1 MFQGKNK
8 IYLSIVEK
16 DNLIIFPIFH
26 NNPLEINAN
35 QQIKIPIQ
43 NQIVNYK
50 IFNDHSLMIV
60 YKSNLDFYRD
70 FNLKQK
76 DKISVK
82 GVFYQDS
89 MIKTKIYQ
97 FNKDLYIVI
106 FGRHIYVLRIFEKK
120 IDMKTYKVNVYA
132 IKKIISFNSKKN
144 FTGEDIEIK
153 CQIIYNKNEQSSLSI
168 QSFILPFL
176 WSEAF
181 INFNIVYFQSN
192 KNNMLLKAN
201 GNEGIVY
208 KKNDKLY
215 YNTIIKDGKENEKEI
230 SQITE
235 KSIIDKILFLDNK
248 YMIICSNNENIYIYQ
263 IEKGNINYKNS
274 YTSNKE
280 KNLIIK
286 IKCFIS
292 ELKLVLFFL
301 TNKNEIK
308 GIIFSKDFSKIEK
321 EFVLI
326 KNKFFNF
333 IDKYIEKREIT
344 DSGIKINIISKKHS
358 ILLFGNSS
366 KIFYNKLIQNIKIF
380 EELIVV
386 LFQQNTFY
394 IFDISDLDNPLFKI
408 NYNKE
413 NIILDF
419 LIFNEDFLYILIFE
433 KNTKTN
439 QLLFLQLNNKGEY
452 KLETKFTFDKLYNY
466 ISYIE
471 DISYLMLISDYGYIL
486 FIYIDKQN
494 SLKIINEFIINFHSS
509 NVDDFK
515 NSFKDNSNELLKL
528 LNIDIEKQFLSK
540 NKFKEFK
547 FIKNYSENDLFVFHF
562 LIFIFNNGFSFFTIM
577 QNKVSF
583 IIKIN
588 HIENIKYEINK
599 VKKEKISNVFKY
611 DYTHNKINII
621 QDNKEINEK

>member
-50 IFNDHSLMIV
+50 IFNDHSLIIL

-70 FNLKQK
+70 FNLKQN

-82 GVFYQDS
+82 GIFYQDS
-89 MIKTKIYQ
+89 TIKTKIYQ
-97 FNKDLYIVI
+97 FNKDLYMVI
-106 FGRHIYVLRIFEKK
+106 LGRNIYVLRIFEKK

-153 CQIIYNKNEQSSLSI
+153 CQIIYNKNELNSLSI

-192 KNNMLLKAN
+192 KNNILLKAN

-230 SQITE
+230 SQINK

-274 YTSNKE
+274 YVSNKE

-308 GIIFSKDFSKIEK
+308 GIIFAKDFSKIEK

-326 KNKFFNF
+326 KNEFFNF
-333 IDKYIEKREIT
+333 IDKYIDKREIT
-344 DSGIKINIISKKHS
+344 DLGIKINIVSKKHS

-386 LFQQNTFY
+386 LFQQNIFY
-394 IFDISDLDNPLFKI
+394 IFDISDLDNPLFTI

-419 LIFNEDFLYILIFE
+419 LIFNKYFLYILIFE

-439 QLLFLQLNNKGEY
+439 QLLFLQLNNKREY

-562 LIFIFNNGFSFFTIM
+562 LIFIFNNGYSFFTIM

-599 VKKEKISNVFKY
+599 VKTEKISNVFKY

-621 QDNKEINEK
+621 QDNIKK

>member
-50 IFNDHSLMIV
+50 IFNDHSLIIL

-70 FNLKQK
+70 FNLKQN

-82 GVFYQDS
+82 GIFYQDS
-89 MIKTKIYQ
+89 TIKTKIYQ
-97 FNKDLYIVI
+97 FNKDLYMVI

-153 CQIIYNKNEQSSLSI
+153 CQIIYNKNELNSLSI

-192 KNNMLLKAN
+192 KNNILLKAN

-230 SQITE
+230 SQINK

-274 YTSNKE
+274 YESNKE

-308 GIIFSKDFSKIEK
+308 GIIFAKDFSKIEK

-333 IDKYIEKREIT
+333 IDKYIDKREIT
-344 DSGIKINIISKKHS
+344 DLGIKINIVSKKHS

-386 LFQQNTFY
+386 LFQQNIFY
-394 IFDISDLDNPLFKI
+394 IFDISDLDNPLFTI

-419 LIFNEDFLYILIFE
+419 LIFNKYFLYILIFE

-439 QLLFLQLNNKGEY
+439 QLLFLQLNNKREY

-562 LIFIFNNGFSFFTIM
+562 LIFIFNNGYSFFTIM

-599 VKKEKISNVFKY
+599 VKTEKISNVFKY

-621 QDNKEINEK
+621 QDNIKK

>member
-50 IFNDHSLMIV
+50 IFNDHSLIIL

-70 FNLKQK
+70 FNLKQN

-82 GVFYQDS
+82 GIFYQDS
-89 MIKTKIYQ
+89 TIKTKIYQ
-97 FNKDLYIVI
+97 FNKDLYMVI

-153 CQIIYNKNEQSSLSI
+153 CQIIYNKNELNSLSI

-230 SQITE
+230 SQINK

-274 YTSNKE
+274 YVSNKE

-308 GIIFSKDFSKIEK
+308 GIIFAKDFSKIEK

-326 KNKFFNF
+326 KNEFFNF
-333 IDKYIEKREIT
+333 IDKYIDKREIT
-344 DSGIKINIISKKHS
+344 DLGIKINIVSKKHS

-386 LFQQNTFY
+386 LFQQNIFY
-394 IFDISDLDNPLFKI
+394 IFDISDLDNPLFTI

-419 LIFNEDFLYILIFE
+419 LIFNKYFLYILIFE

-439 QLLFLQLNNKGEY
+439 QLLFLQLNNKREY

-528 LNIDIEKQFLSK
+528 FNIDIEKQFLSK

-562 LIFIFNNGFSFFTIM
+562 LIFIFNNGYSFFTIM

-599 VKKEKISNVFKY
+599 VKTEKISNVFKY

-621 QDNKEINEK
+621 QDNIKK

>member
-50 IFNDHSLMIV
+50 IFNDHSLIIL

-70 FNLKQK
+70 FNLKQN

-82 GVFYQDS
+82 GIFYQDS
-89 MIKTKIYQ
+89 TIKTKIYQ
-97 FNKDLYIVI
+97 FNKDLYMVI
-106 FGRHIYVLRIFEKK
+106 LGRNIYVLRIFEKK

-153 CQIIYNKNEQSSLSI
+153 CQIIYNKNELNSLSI

-230 SQITE
+230 SQINK

-274 YTSNKE
+274 YVSNKE

-308 GIIFSKDFSKIEK
+308 GIIFAKDFSKIEK

-333 IDKYIEKREIT
+333 IDKYIDKREIT
-344 DSGIKINIISKKHS
+344 DLGIKINIVSKKHS

-386 LFQQNTFY
+386 LFQQNIFY
-394 IFDISDLDNPLFKI
+394 IFDISDLDNPLFTI

-419 LIFNEDFLYILIFE
+419 LIFNKYFLYILIFE

-439 QLLFLQLNNKGEY
+439 QLLFLQLNNKREY

-562 LIFIFNNGFSFFTIM
+562 LIFIFNNGYSFFTIM

-599 VKKEKISNVFKY
+599 VKTEKISNVFKY

-621 QDNKEINEK
+621 QDNIKK

>member
-50 IFNDHSLMIV
+50 IFNDHSLIIL

-70 FNLKQK
+70 FNLKQN

-82 GVFYQDS
+82 GIFYQDS
-89 MIKTKIYQ
+89 TIKTKIYQ
-97 FNKDLYIVI
+97 FNKDLYMVI

-153 CQIIYNKNEQSSLSI
+153 CQIIYNKNELNSLSI

-230 SQITE
+230 SQINK

-274 YTSNKE
+274 YVSNKE

-308 GIIFSKDFSKIEK
+308 GIIFAKDFSKIEK

-326 KNKFFNF
+326 KNEFFNF
-333 IDKYIEKREIT
+333 IDKYIDKREIT
-344 DSGIKINIISKKHS
+344 DLGIKINIVSKKHS

-386 LFQQNTFY
+386 LFQQNIFY
-394 IFDISDLDNPLFKI
+394 IFDISDLDNPLFTI

-419 LIFNEDFLYILIFE
+419 LIFNKYFLYILIFE

-439 QLLFLQLNNKGEY
+439 QLLFLQLNNKREY

-562 LIFIFNNGFSFFTIM
+562 LIFIFNNGYSFFTIM

-599 VKKEKISNVFKY
+599 VKTEKISNVFKY

-621 QDNKEINEK
+621 QDNIKK

>member
-50 IFNDHSLMIV
+50 IFNDHSLIIL

-70 FNLKQK
+70 FNLKQN

-82 GVFYQDS
+82 GIFYQDS
-89 MIKTKIYQ
+89 TIKTKIYQ
-97 FNKDLYIVI
+97 FNKDLYMVI

-153 CQIIYNKNEQSSLSI
+153 CQIIYNKNELNSLSI

-192 KNNMLLKAN
+192 KNNILLKAN

-230 SQITE
+230 SQINK

-274 YTSNKE
+274 YVSNKE

-308 GIIFSKDFSKIEK
+308 GIIFAKDFSKIEK

-326 KNKFFNF
+326 KNEFFNF
-333 IDKYIEKREIT
+333 IDKYIDKREIT
-344 DSGIKINIISKKHS
+344 DLGIKINIVSKKHS

-386 LFQQNTFY
+386 LFQQNIFY
-394 IFDISDLDNPLFKI
+394 IFDISDLDNPLFTI

-419 LIFNEDFLYILIFE
+419 LIFNKYFLYILIFE

-439 QLLFLQLNNKGEY
+439 QLLFLQLNNKREY

-599 VKKEKISNVFKY
+599 VKTEKISNVFKY

-621 QDNKEINEK
+621 QDNIKK

>member
-50 IFNDHSLMIV
+50 IFNDHSLIIL

-70 FNLKQK
+70 FNLKQN

-82 GVFYQDS
+82 GIFYQDS
-89 MIKTKIYQ
+89 TIKTKIYQ
-97 FNKDLYIVI
+97 FNKDLYMVI

-153 CQIIYNKNEQSSLSI
+153 CQIIYNKNELNSLSI

-230 SQITE
+230 SQINK

-274 YTSNKE
+274 YVSNKE

-308 GIIFSKDFSKIEK
+308 GIIFAKDFSKIEK

-333 IDKYIEKREIT
+333 IDKYIDKREIT
-344 DSGIKINIISKKHS
+344 DLGIKINIVSKKHS

-386 LFQQNTFY
+386 LFQQNIFY
-394 IFDISDLDNPLFKI
+394 IFDISDLDNPLFTI

-419 LIFNEDFLYILIFE
+419 LIFNKYFLYILIFE

-439 QLLFLQLNNKGEY
+439 QLLFLQLNNKREY

-562 LIFIFNNGFSFFTIM
+562 LIFIFNNGYSFFTIM

-599 VKKEKISNVFKY
+599 VKTEKISNVFKY

-621 QDNKEINEK
+621 QDNIKK

>member
-50 IFNDHSLMIV
+50 IFNDHSLIIL

-70 FNLKQK
+70 FNLKQN

-82 GVFYQDS
+82 GIFYQDS
-89 MIKTKIYQ
+89 IIKTKIYQ
-97 FNKDLYIVI
+97 FNQDLYIVI
-106 FGRHIYVLRIFEKK
+106 FGRNIYVLRIFEKK

-153 CQIIYNKNEQSSLSI
+153 CQIIYNKNELNSLSI

-192 KNNMLLKAN
+192 KNKMLLKAN

-230 SQITE
+230 SQINK

-308 GIIFSKDFSKIEK
+308 GIIFAKDFSKIEK

-333 IDKYIEKREIT
+333 IDKYIEKREIN
-344 DSGIKINIISKKHS
+344 DLGIKINIVSKKHS

-386 LFQQNTFY
+386 LFQQNIFY
-394 IFDISDLDNPLFKI
+394 IFDISDLDNPLFTI

-419 LIFNEDFLYILIFE
+419 LIFNKYFLYILIFE

-439 QLLFLQLNNKGEY
+439 QLLFLQLNNKREY

-528 LNIDIEKQFLSK
+528 FNIDIEKQFLSK

-547 FIKNYSENDLFVFHF
+547 FIKNYSENDLFIFHF
-562 LIFIFNNGFSFFTIM
+562 LIFIFNNGYSFFTIM

-583 IIKIN
+583 IIKIH

-599 VKKEKISNVFKY
+599 VKIEKISNVFKY

-621 QDNKEINEK
+621 QDNIKK

>member
-50 IFNDHSLMIV
+50 IFNDHSLIIL

-70 FNLKQK
+70 FNLKQN

-82 GVFYQDS
+82 GIFYQDS
-89 MIKTKIYQ
+89 TIKTKIYQ
-97 FNKDLYIVI
+97 FNKDLYMVI

-153 CQIIYNKNEQSSLSI
+153 CQIIYNKNELNSLSI

-230 SQITE
+230 SQINK

-248 YMIICSNNENIYIYQ
+248 CMIICSNNENIYIYQ

-274 YTSNKE
+274 YVSNKE

-308 GIIFSKDFSKIEK
+308 GIIFAKDFSKIEK

-326 KNKFFNF
+326 KNEFFNF
-333 IDKYIEKREIT
+333 IDKYIDKREIT
-344 DSGIKINIISKKHS
+344 DLGIKINIVSKKHS

-386 LFQQNTFY
+386 LFQQNIFY
-394 IFDISDLDNPLFKI
+394 IFDISDLDNPLFTI

-419 LIFNEDFLYILIFE
+419 LIFNKYFLYILIFE

-439 QLLFLQLNNKGEY
+439 QLLFLQLNNKREY

-562 LIFIFNNGFSFFTIM
+562 LIFIFNNGYSFFTIM

-599 VKKEKISNVFKY
+599 VKTEKISNVFKY

-621 QDNKEINEK
+621 QDNIKK

>member
-1 MFQGKNK
+1 MFQGKKK

-50 IFNDHSLMIV
+50 IFNDHSLIIL

-70 FNLKQK
+70 FNLKQN

-82 GVFYQDS
+82 GIFYQDS
-89 MIKTKIYQ
+89 TIKTKIYQ
-97 FNKDLYIVI
+97 FNKDLYMVI

-153 CQIIYNKNEQSSLSI
+153 CQIIYNKNELNSLSI

-192 KNNMLLKAN
+192 KNNILLKAN

-230 SQITE
+230 SQINK

-274 YTSNKE
+274 YASNKE

-308 GIIFSKDFSKIEK
+308 GIIFAKDFSKIEK

-326 KNKFFNF
+326 KNEFFNF
-333 IDKYIEKREIT
+333 IDKYIDKREIT
-344 DSGIKINIISKKHS
+344 DLGIKINIVSKKHS

-386 LFQQNTFY
+386 LFQQNIFY
-394 IFDISDLDNPLFKI
+394 IFDISDLDNPLFTI

-419 LIFNEDFLYILIFE
+419 LIFNKYFLYILIFE

-439 QLLFLQLNNKGEY
+439 QLLFLQLNNKREY

-562 LIFIFNNGFSFFTIM
+562 LIFIFNNGYSFFTIM

-599 VKKEKISNVFKY
+599 VKTEKISNVFKY

-621 QDNKEINEK
+621 QDNIKK

>member
-50 IFNDHSLMIV
+50 IFNDHSLIIL

-70 FNLKQK
+70 FNLKQN

-82 GVFYQDS
+82 GIFYQDS
-89 MIKTKIYQ
+89 TIKTKIYQ
-97 FNKDLYIVI
+97 FNKDLYMVI

-153 CQIIYNKNEQSSLSI
+153 CQIIYNKNELNSLSI

-192 KNNMLLKAN
+192 KNNILLKAN

-230 SQITE
+230 SQINK

-274 YTSNKE
+274 YVSNKE

-308 GIIFSKDFSKIEK
+308 GIIFAKDFSKIEK

-333 IDKYIEKREIT
+333 IDKYIDKREIT
-344 DSGIKINIISKKHS
+344 DLGIKINIVSKKHS

-386 LFQQNTFY
+386 LFQQNIFY
-394 IFDISDLDNPLFKI
+394 IFDISDLDNPLFTI

-419 LIFNEDFLYILIFE
+419 LIFNKYFLYILIFE

-439 QLLFLQLNNKGEY
+439 QLLFLQLNNKREY

-599 VKKEKISNVFKY
+599 VKTEKISNVFKY

-621 QDNKEINEK
+621 QDNIKK